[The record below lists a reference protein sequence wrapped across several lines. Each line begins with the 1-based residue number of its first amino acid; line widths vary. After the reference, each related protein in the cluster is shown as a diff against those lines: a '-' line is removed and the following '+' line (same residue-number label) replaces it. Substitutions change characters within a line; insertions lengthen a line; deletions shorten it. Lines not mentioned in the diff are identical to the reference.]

1 MGRPRTTKSLVC
13 PVCQVD
19 FALRP
24 FGTSA
29 FKKHERRTNPCVR
42 PPDVKYQRKRPKFI
56 KGIERNNFD
65 EMSLA
70 HVVGP
75 TVAARPEAWIR
86 AMLHQIFAIDENK
99 CIVLKNLEFPDEIYI
114 KRQDKVD
121 VITLHR
127 LTILTLL
134 LMHERLFPFLHLKN
148 WEKYD
153 TFEQWVEETSGIQL
167 KDPNW
172 QGTIEPLSYYYM
184 AVRDFLRKYLTGN
197 KRRRHDLLVLGSST
211 IKET

>member
-1 MGRPRTTKSLVC
+1 MGRPRTIESLVC
-13 PVCQVD
+13 PVCKVD
-19 FALRP
+19 FADRP

-29 FKKHERRTNPCVR
+29 FKKHKARRNPCVR
-42 PPDVKYQRKRPKFI
+42 PLGFKYVRARANFI
-56 KGIERNNFD
+56 KGIKRNNFD

-75 TVAARPEAWIR
+75 IVTGRPEAWIR

-114 KRQDKVD
+114 RRQDKVD

-134 LMHERLFPFLHLKN
+134 MMHERLFPFLHLKN

-153 TFEQWVEETSGIQL
+153 TFENWVEETSGIQL
-167 KDPNW
+167 SDSNW
-172 QGTIEPLSYYYM
+172 QGTIEPLSYYYI
-184 AVRDFLRKYLTGN
+184 AVRDFLRKYLAVN
-197 KRRRHDLLVLGSST
+197 KRRRHDLLILGSST

>member
-13 PVCQVD
+13 PMCQVD

-42 PPDVKYQRKRPKFI
+42 PPDVKYQRERPKFI

-75 TVAARPEAWIR
+75 TVAGRPEAWIR

-153 TFEQWVEETSGIQL
+153 TFEQGVEETSGIQL
-167 KDPNW
+167 
-172 QGTIEPLSYYYM
+172 
-184 AVRDFLRKYLTGN
+184 
-197 KRRRHDLLVLGSST
+197 
-211 IKET
+211 